1 MLRNFQCLKIFNSL
15 SKSANIERNG
25 IDAFKDHRFISLYN
39 VHMSSLL
46 SAVRH
51 LHISPPRNRGD
62 DKRSL
67 IASGPKKDDG
77 TSGEKAMNIDALIQ
91 R

>member
-1 MLRNFQCLKIFNSL
+1 MLRNFQCLKLFSSF
-15 SKSANIERNG
+15 SKFVTSERNSF
-25 IDAFKDHRFISLYN
+25 DVFQDHRFTSSYN
-39 VHMSSLL
+39 FHKNSLL

-77 TSGEKAMNIDALIQ
+77 TSGEKAMNIDVLIQ

>member
-1 MLRNFQCLKIFNSL
+1 MLRNLQCLKVFSSF
-15 SKSANIERNG
+15 SKFVSSERNS
-25 IDAFKDHRFISLYN
+25 FEVFQDHRFTSLYN
-39 VHMSSLL
+39 FHKNSLW
-46 SAVRH
+46 SAVRL

-67 IASGPKKDDG
+67 ISSGPKKDDG
-77 TSGEKAMNIDALIQ
+77 TSGEKAMNIDVLIQ